1 MKCLQC
7 SKEGLIELIIVNYF
21 VDLVSESHKTRSVTL
36 HREQGLWQ
44 IEKRKRRGKERRK
57 NKIKWL
63 KWERGAKESLQST
76 RKLVTQQS
84 FHYAT
89 IHLMLVGKR
98 TSYCINIS
106 PARMCQL
113 DLVIFHF
120 CGQEVPKREEESPA
134 LRPARQRQW
143 EKQVSTPSWQI
154 TAIYSSSLSS
164 SSNPD
169 HHPGCT
175 RWWLPHHLPYKT
187 VPPFV
192 ITQICSSF
200 CLLLLWCDG
209 GSADDVRWDDGDGNP
224 TLTNEHGRTGGQ
236 FMPFFLPVS
245 ALSGRCNK
253 VVCFMEHL
261 SV

>member
-44 IEKRKRRGKERRK
+44 IEKRKRRGKERRE

-134 LRPARQRQW
+134 LWPARQRQW

-187 VPPFV
+187 VPPFCDHSDLLQFLLAFALV
-192 ITQICSSF
+192 WWRICRRCAVRRWRRQPDIDEWAWPDGRPVYAVFSPCFGS
-200 CLLLLWCDG
+200 LW
-209 GSADDVRWDDGDGNP
+209 S
-224 TLTNEHGRTGGQ
+224 
-236 FMPFFLPVS
+236 M
-245 ALSGRCNK
+245 
-253 VVCFMEHL
+253 
-261 SV
+261 